1 MATDVLGN
9 APEFCRWLFEF
20 TAKCLNAHWGRWEDL
35 WASEQPSIV
44 RLADEQAQLAK
55 AVYTLT
61 NPVAAGL
68 VTEHHHW
75 PGVISLLARMARPRV
90 YKRPVGFFR
99 ENGPLPRHATLTIAP
114 LPALAHASQ
123 DEYLA
128 TLRTAVVARETE
140 LARERQRAGRS
151 VLGRRQVLRQSAVI
165 VHGGMSHP
173 PAPARAR
180 SCRGPTPNVGAQQVA
195 RRASASS
202 RSRAVLT
209 ASFELL
215 PLQGRERSQSAFSS
229 PGSSEPRRHRSPR
242 VAGGNKWARI
252 EALARL
258 RSFLAGYRE
267 AWLQWRAGARG
278 VVFPFGTYGLR
289 VYAGVCCAQAP

>member
-1 MATDVLGN
+1 VDAKTVDGGAARTGRRGPGCGLQHAARGRKRLGDR
-9 APEFCRWLFEF
+9 AVERRGLTLGGRLILFEATCQEPADTTVHAQGHLGHF
-20 TAKCLNAHWGRWEDL
+20 GVGRRRQHHRTQRLARGRWENL

-44 RLADEQAQLAK
+44 RLADEQAQLGK
-55 AVYTLT
+55 AVYALT

-75 PGVISLLARMARPRV
+75 PGVISLLARMARPLV

-114 LPALAHASQ
+114 LPGLAHAPQ
-123 DEYLA
+123 DECLA

-140 LARERQRAGRS
+140 LARERQSTGRS
-151 VLGRRQVLRQSAVI
+151 VLGRRQVLRQSA
-165 VHGGMSHP
+165 
-173 PAPARAR
+173 
-180 SCRGPTPNVGAQQVA
+180 
-195 RRASASS
+195 
-202 RSRAVLT
+202 
-209 ASFELL
+209 
-215 PLQGRERSQSAFSS
+215 FSS
-229 PGSSEPRRHRSPR
+229 PGSSEPRRQRSPR

-252 EALARL
+252 QALARL